1 MIGSSIGAA
10 KEKDK
15 VGAGSFLLPPKKA
28 ANTQDGTEKASIG

>member
-1 MIGSSIGAA
+1 MIGSSVGAA

-28 ANTQDGTEKASIG
+28 ANAQDGTEKASIG